1 MLIRDAGRDDLAA
14 ILAIY
19 NHAVLHTTAV
29 WNETPGT
36 IEERHLWFDAKQQ
49 RGFPVLVAADG
60 EAVLGFA
67 SYGDFR
73 NFPGFSQSVEHSI
86 YVAPHAHRRGI
97 GRALLEVL
105 ITRAKGAGLHAM
117 IGGIDAS
124 NAASIALH
132 QAMGFAEVGRLPQV
146 GHKFG
151 RWLDLSFMQKLLSE
165 GAPPTGKTA

>member
-1 MLIRDAGRDDLAA
+1 MMIRDADRDDLVA

-36 IEERHLWFDAKQQ
+36 IGERHLWFDAKQQ
-49 RGFPVLVAADG
+49 RGFPVLVAVEGDK
-60 EAVLGFA
+60 VLGFA

-73 NFPGFSQSVEHSI
+73 PFPGYSQSVEHSI
-86 YVAPHAHRRGI
+86 YVAPDAHRRGI
-97 GRALLEVL
+97 GRALLGAL
-105 ITRAKGAGLHAM
+105 IARGRAAGLHAM

-124 NAASIALH
+124 NDGSIALH
-132 QAMGFAEVGRLPQV
+132 QAMGFTQVGRMPQV

-151 RWLDLSFMQKLLSE
+151 RWLDLVFMQKLLSDSP
-165 GAPPTGKTA
+165 APVNKTP